1 MPPSGSRHWR
11 PGIRWRPGYGS
22 WRASP
27 RRSTPRRRPF
37 PRLLPV
43 ELAHLAQAV
52 EARLP
57 PIAAETHRREP
68 AWRDGLTAILDD
80 MADASVPEA
89 TRLVVTALRQRSP
102 QDIEFFGRGVPPQP
116 RAGRLRG
123 RSALRRGRPAGL
135 FHAPGGKPAGGSAAT
150 AAAAWPVSVLRIDAG
165 HRSRDRLWED
175 AGTRYLTCS
184 LCATAWNH
192 VRAVCI
198 NCGGSRR
205 VSLKSIEGGSGAIKA
220 EACDDCHTY
229 AKMLYQAE
237 DTKVNPFADDLATL
251 ALDVLVAEAGW
262 ARHAPRSHADDAVDR
277 THAYHADDEDRFCQR
292 RPSLHGAMEAARR
305 SRPASSRRRYPA
317 RSI

>member
-1 MPPSGSRHWR
+1 MRQGEVAPRGKWTGQASGGVSAPDPLILPDPAKRFADAAERLEALAAGHPMEAWLR
-11 PGIRWRPGYGS
+11 FMARLAEAQHAAAATLP
-22 WRASP
+22 A
-27 RRSTPRRRPF
+27 
-37 PRLLPV
+37 LLPV

-102 QDIEFFGRGVPPQP
+102 QDIESLAEAFLHSRVPADCVGEALYVAAALQVYFTRLAASLP
-116 RAGRLRG
+116 AG
-123 RSALRRGRPAGL
+123 ALRLLPQRGLCPCC
-135 FHAPGGKPAGGSAAT
+135 GST
-150 AAAAWPVSVLRIDAG
+150 PVSGLVTASG
-165 HRSRDRLWED
+165 K
-175 AGTRYLTCS
+175 APGTRYLHCS

-205 VSLKSIEGGSGAIKA
+205 VSLKSIEGGSGALKA

-262 ARHAPRSHADDAVDR
+262 ARHAPNPMLMM
-277 THAYHADDEDRFCQR
+277 Q
-292 RPSLHGAMEAARR
+292 
-305 SRPASSRRRYPA
+305 
-317 RSI
+317 